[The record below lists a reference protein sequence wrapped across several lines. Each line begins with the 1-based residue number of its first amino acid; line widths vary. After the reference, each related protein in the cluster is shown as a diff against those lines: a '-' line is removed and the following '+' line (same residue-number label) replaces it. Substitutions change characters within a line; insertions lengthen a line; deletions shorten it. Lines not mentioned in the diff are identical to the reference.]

1 MIASYYMNRL
11 QDLNSTKDYF
21 VSLNIESGI
30 NENLID
36 YQTTYEH
43 PMMAKESVSTQSQ
56 LQQLNGKMNTF
67 FCGSYFGN
75 GFHEDG
81 IASAVNVAKHFECG
95 L

>member
-11 QDLNSTKDYF
+11 QDLNSMNDYF
-21 VSLNIESGI
+21 VSLNIENGI
-30 NENLID
+30 NKDLVD
-36 YQTTYEH
+36 YQTIYDH
-43 PMMAKESVSTQSQ
+43 PMMTKESVSTQSQ
-56 LQQLNGKMNTF
+56 LQQLNGKMNTY

-81 IASAVNVAKHFECG
+81 IFSCPGCKI